1 MTQLTITIP
10 ITKRRKVVLTIEEA
24 REVQRQLNDMF
35 PAMKQVPESWAGVPI
50 QHVTA
55 PAPRSQLSQ
64 VPLSTAAMLPP
75 NPMATA

>member
-35 PAMKQVPESWAGVPI
+35 PAMKQVPENWAGVPLQNI
-50 QHVTA
+50 HHM
-55 PAPRSQLSQ
+55 PDF
-64 VPLSTAAMLPP
+64 VPPSSATPLPP
-75 NPMATA
+75 PTIAIS